1 MPEAAAPSP
10 AVFLDTLPP
19 WASELVRAV
28 SSGLLEMGLSDMIV
42 WVLRE
47 NNSARRFYE
56 RLGGLYV
63 REQPTTI
70 GSASLQEVSYGWRS
84 LDKITC

>member
-1 MPEAAAPSP
+1 
-10 AVFLDTLPP
+10 
-19 WASELVRAV
+19 
-28 SSGLLEMGLSDMIV
+28 MGLSDMIV

-84 LDKITC
+84 LDKITY